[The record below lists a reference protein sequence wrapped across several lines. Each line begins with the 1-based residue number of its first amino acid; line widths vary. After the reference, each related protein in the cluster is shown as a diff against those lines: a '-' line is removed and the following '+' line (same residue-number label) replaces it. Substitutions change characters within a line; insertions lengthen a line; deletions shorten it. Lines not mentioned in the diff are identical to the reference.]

1 MALTQHGGTVVHDV
15 KTFPLAELKIAGA
28 DGQAGSF
35 EGYASVFGTVD
46 SYGDTIDPGAYAETI
61 PQFLSRGFISW
72 GHDWN
77 LPIGIVTSA
86 REDAKG
92 LFISG
97 EFHSDSE
104 AQKYRSRASER
115 VAAGKFMGLSIG
127 YETLEWE
134 MRQVAVPYR
143 NSWGELSDKVR
154 ALTKIKLYE
163 TSLVT
168 VPAEENSGLTAIKS
182 VDGFGLSFDDHSER
196 TRVAVRE
203 WLARA
208 KSGWD
213 LRTKEGRAI
222 SSARRSRMETVR
234 DALRSHADEIEQL
247 LIETAPPEKAA
258 DGMALFLEY
267 QQTLAKLRS

>member
-1 MALTQHGGTVVHDV
+1 VHQV

-46 SYGDTIDPGAYAETI
+46 SYGDTIDPGAYTDTI
-61 PQFLSRGFISW
+61 PQFLQRGFISW

-77 LPIGIVTSA
+77 LPIGIVTAA

-97 EFHSDSE
+97 NFHSDAE
-104 AQKYRSRASER
+104 AQKYRVRASER

-127 YETLEWE
+127 YEAEAYE
-134 MRQVAVPYR
+134 VRQVDTPFR
-143 NSWGELSDKVR
+143 NQWGELSDKVR

-163 TSLVT
+163 TAIVT
-168 VPAEENSGLTAIKS
+168 VPAEENSGVTAIKS
-182 VDGFGLSFDDHSER
+182 TDGFGLSFDDHSER

-203 WLARA
+203 WWARA

-222 SSARRSRMETVR
+222 SSARRERMATVR
-234 DALRSHADEIEQL
+234 DALRNHADEIDAML
-247 LIETAPPEKAA
+247 TETAPPGKAA
-258 DGMALFLEY
+258 DDVSRLFLEF
-267 QQTLAKLRS
+267 QHTLATLRS